1 MPRAIDPRG
10 VMELLGHR
18 EKELT
23 QEEDREDAHEEGDD
37 LRRICVVPPEVAAT
51 HEHEVGDDRR
61 LRRDEESREEQREE
75 DASTAEAH
83 ASEGVAGKD
92 GRSELADRRQR
103 RDENRVRESV
113 RPERVRVL
121 PGLDPVLGM
130 PRGRPEQR
138 RTLRRLAEFFEGG
151 RDHPVEGEGRDR
163 RTEDQERVFREAAD
177 DICSVKRPRR

>member
-103 RDENRVRESV
+103 RDEKRVRE
-113 RPERVRVL
+113 R
-121 PGLDPVLGM
+121 
-130 PRGRPEQR
+130 
-138 RTLRRLAEFFEGG
+138 
-151 RDHPVEGEGRDR
+151 
-163 RTEDQERVFREAAD
+163 
-177 DICSVKRPRR
+177 